1 MERSMMIEM
10 IGYFGS
16 VLVVISMLMTSVVKL
31 RVVNMMGASIF
42 TIYACLIHSYPTA
55 LLNAFLVVI
64 NSYNL
69 WQLLKTKRQYELIDG
84 KAEESYLCYVLDQ
97 YREDILKY
105 FPEFHM
111 NPAEIDLAYLICN
124 GTSLAGIFLGKK
136 TDKDTAE
143 VILDYSMPV
152 YRDCSVGTYLYARLP
167 SEGIRRLVCEKAEE
181 KHGAYLQK
189 MGFTLENGRYVKEL

>member
-1 MERSMMIEM
+1 
-10 IGYFGS
+10 
-16 VLVVISMLMTSVVKL
+16 
-31 RVVNMMGASIF
+31 
-42 TIYACLIHSYPTA
+42 
-55 LLNAFLVVI
+55 
-64 NSYNL
+64 
-69 WQLLKTKRQYELIDG
+69 
-84 KAEESYLCYVLDQ
+84 
-97 YREDILKY
+97 
-105 FPEFHM
+105 M
-111 NPAEIDLAYLICN
+111 NPAEVDIAYLICN
-124 GTSLAGIFLGKK
+124 DVSLAGIFLGKK